1 MTEIRGMTEYKE
13 FVAYQHDNFCDP
25 FRKFLPEINPKR
37 IIEVGTTDGG
47 VVAAVQDIMKTFT
60 NDFVI
65 RTYDIV
71 PSRFAKNLKDRGIDA
86 RVENLFTPD
95 YKNWNPEKIDEL
107 REFVNQEGT
116 TLVLCDGGDKVNE
129 VRLFSDIIKK
139 NDFIMCHD
147 YAESVQYF
155 DIHLR
160 DKIWNWMNIN
170 GSEIQ
175 ESIEK
180 HKLVPYMKDEFQAV
194 VWGCFQKLA

>member
-194 VWGCFQKLA
+194 VWGCFQKTA

>member
-107 REFVNQEGT
+107 REFVNQKGT

-194 VWGCFQKLA
+194 VWGCFQKTA

>member
-47 VVAAVQDIMKTFT
+47 VVAAVQHIMKTFT

-129 VRLFSDIIKK
+129 VRLFSDIFKK

-194 VWGCFQKLA
+194 VWGCFQKTA

>member
-71 PSRFAKNLKDRGIDA
+71 PSRFAKNLKDRGIDS

-155 DIHLR
+155 DTHLR